1 MTKQELEALVAQGP
15 VLLDGA
21 MGSCLLELGMP
32 KGTLSELWADQ
43 HPEVVLELQAAYA
56 AAGSRILYAP
66 TFQAQPATLEQAG
79 WTGDVAALNARLV
92 RLTRRAA
99 GKEALVAG
107 DLAPMAGC
115 MESWVPEN
123 FHRMTELYRRQIG
136 GLLEG
141 GADLLAAET
150 LLYPQEAEAVLLA
163 AEAGGRQG
171 FPSST
176 ALPCSRTALCSPA
189 GRRGLCSGSWRRP
202 GPPPWAST
210 VWRRGRLCRR
220 WYPSS
225 AGTSGGHWRQAQ
237 CGQSHG
243 FPRGSG
249 GVSHGPGR
257 ICPASGGGPPDGGRP
272 SGRLLRHHS
281 CLPGGPPEPSDGRGF
296 VIG

>member
-1 MTKQELEALVAQGP
+1 M
-15 VLLDGA
+15 
-21 MGSCLLELGMP
+21 
-32 KGTLSELWADQ
+32 
-43 HPEVVLELQAAYA
+43 
-56 AAGSRILYAP
+56 
-66 TFQAQPATLEQAG
+66 
-79 WTGDVAALNARLV
+79 
-92 RLTRRAA
+92 
-99 GKEALVAG
+99 AG

-141 GADLLAAET
+141 RRGSTGGGDPPIPPGGGGGA
-150 LLYPQEAEAVLLA
+150 PGGG
-163 AEAGGRQG
+163 AGGAAG

-176 ALPCSRTALCSPA
+176 ALPCSRTAPSSPA
-189 GRRGLCSGSWRRP
+189 GRQGLCSGSWRRP

-210 VWRRGRLCRR
+210 VWRRGGG
-220 WYPSS
+220 S
-225 AGTSGGHWRQAQ
+225 AGAGIQAPPVRPGATGVQAQ

-281 CLPGGPPEPSDGRGF
+281 CLPGGPSEPSGGRGF
-296 VIG
+296 FVIG